1 MSEPKLQMLDRY
13 RVDRADGAAAMGPE
27 KLIVLMLKGNGEHE
41 QYFVISKMDAMV
53 ISLQLHKAANEAQ
66 SDDIKL

>member
-1 MSEPKLQMLDRY
+1 MSAKLQMLDRY

-41 QYFVISKMDAMV
+41 QHFVISKMDAMI
-53 ISLQLHKAANEAQ
+53 ISMQLSAAANETQ
-66 SDDIKL
+66 NDDIKL

>member
-1 MSEPKLQMLDRY
+1 MSGAKLQMLDRY
-13 RVDRADGAAAMGPE
+13 RIDRADGAAALGPE

-41 QYFVISKMDAMV
+41 QYFVISKMDAMI
-53 ISLQLHKAANEAQ
+53 ISQQLHAAAHEAQ